1 MKQLIFLTL
10 LSLILYACGGERD
23 AETSGETALIPET
36 AEVAAIAEEAP
47 EKDTLAEVE
56 DQHAATLS
64 EEASSPLEA
73 KDGTAGA
80 QRGTAEYHFRRG
92 LLMYNFNRH
101 EEGIREFDTVISLM
115 PTNIVA
121 YINRGKGYLRS
132 EEFQKA
138 RDDFQFAVDQNPND
152 TIALLNL
159 ALAHYY
165 LDDLE
170 KSVEVNSRLL
180 ELDPNNA
187 LGHFNR
193 GIAFGR
199 LNKYNN
205 AVHDFLRATEINPNY
220 HEAMFNLGLAFYWL
234 DDLRNACISWRKA
247 LALGSPRAEEVIAT
261 YCE

>member
-1 MKQLIFLTL
+1 MKPLMYLTFV
-10 LSLILYACGGERD
+10 SLMFFACSGERD
-23 AETSGETALIPET
+23 AKTTSETNQLPET
-36 AEVAAIAEEAP
+36 TEISAVAEDISAMDTIAKIEDEQAAIMPEEAP
-47 EKDTLAEVE
+47 RV
-56 DQHAATLS
+56 
-64 EEASSPLEA
+64 EA

-92 LLMYNFNRH
+92 LLMYNFNRY

-138 RDDFQFAVDQNPND
+138 RDDFQYAVDQNRND
-152 TIALLNL
+152 TTALLNL

-165 LDDLE
+165 LGDLL
-170 KSVEVNSRLL
+170 KSVEVNSQLL

-193 GIAFGR
+193 GIAYGR
-199 LNKYNN
+199 LDNYNN

-234 DDLRNACISWRKA
+234 DDLRNACISWRRA
-247 LALGSPRAEEVIAT
+247 LEKGSPRAEEVIAT